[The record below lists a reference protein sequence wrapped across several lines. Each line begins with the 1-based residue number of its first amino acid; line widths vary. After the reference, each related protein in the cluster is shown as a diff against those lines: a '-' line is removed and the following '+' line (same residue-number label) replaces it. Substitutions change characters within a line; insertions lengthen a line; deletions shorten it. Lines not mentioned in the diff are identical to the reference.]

1 MKYGL
6 IGENLI
12 HSFSQDF
19 FKKKFENLNLKKYQY
34 QNFEIKNVN
43 EIINI
48 INGNNLKGLNI
59 TIPFKSKSLSIV
71 DEIDEH
77 AKNIGSINT
86 LQISKKKIKGYNTDF
101 IGFENSIKPILE
113 KRKNALILGNGG
125 SSKAIQ
131 YALRKLNINYKIVS
145 RSGDLNYENLTE
157 NDIISNKIII
167 NTTPL
172 GMYPNINDFPKIPY
186 HVLSKE
192 HLAYDLIY
200 NPKETIFLKKAK
212 EMECKIKNGFEMLKI
227 QAEESW
233 KIWNN

>member
-1 MKYGL
+1 MKFGL

-19 FKKKFENLNLKKYQY
+19 FKNKFENLNLKKYQY

-43 EIINI
+43 EIVNI
-48 INGNNLKGLNI
+48 INRNNLKGLNI

-131 YALRKLNINYKIVS
+131 YALKKLNINYKIVS

-172 GMYPNINDFPKIPY
+172 GMYPNISDFPKIPY
-186 HVLSKE
+186 HILSKE

-200 NPKETIFLKKAK
+200 NPDETIFLKKAK
-212 EMECKIKNGFEMLKI
+212 EMECKVKNGFEMLKI